1 VTAAPERPRR
11 GWRRALALVGIIA
24 GAYGLAV
31 LVARPHVPDPAT
43 NPYVGKRGGSLAK
56 SAGLEIRFRRGDE
69 VRVLDP
75 QTALRVGDELVF
87 TVRADGPTYLEVRWR
102 DGAGAVQT
110 IFPHDGATTTGPPMT
125 PLVTPR
131 QELDRVRIAQPG
143 AGKVV
148 VTALFSDHPRP
159 VGAPADPE
167 TRAITAVVAKE

>member
-1 VTAAPERPRR
+1 MTEEAPERPRR

-43 NPYVGKRGGSLAK
+43 NPYVGERGGSLAK

-69 VRVLDP
+69 LRAVDP
-75 QTALRVGDELVF
+75 QTVVHVGDELIF

-102 DGAGAVQT
+102 DGSGPVQT
-110 IFPHDGATTTGPPMT
+110 IFPNDGATTTPQ
-125 PLVTPR
+125 VTPKR
-131 QELDRVRIAQPG
+131 QLDRVRVSQPG
-143 AGKVV
+143 GGKVV

-159 VGAPADPE
+159 VGVPAEPD
-167 TRAITAVVAKE
+167 TRAITALISKE

>member
-1 VTAAPERPRR
+1 VTEVPERPRR

-31 LVARPHVPDPAT
+31 LVARPHVPDPST

-75 QTALRVGDELVF
+75 QTALRVGDELAF

-102 DGAGAVQT
+102 DGAGPVQT
-110 IFPHDGATTTGPPMT
+110 IFPNDGATTTPQ
-125 PLVTPR
+125 VTPM
-131 QELDRVRIAQPG
+131 QNLDRVRIAQPG

-148 VTALFSDHPRP
+148 VTALFSDRPRP